1 MIMVVGVDSPYKNA
15 ADFIAAAKAN
25 PGKMTVG
32 TAGHGS
38 PQHLAVAAFAAA
50 AGIQLSYV
58 PFKGAAPALVATV
71 GRLLVGNDQRR
82 LIPVATALGACLLAA
97 ADAASRY
104 MGQVPVGVLT
114 GFLGGPFF
122 LFLLWKSRKTGGI
135 A

>member
-1 MIMVVGVDSPYKNA
+1 VARAKLQHTGITTGAGRKTGSDIVKQLLDNI
-15 ADFIAAAKAN
+15 IAAAKAN
-25 PGKMTVG
+25 PGKLTVG

-71 GRLLVGNDQRR
+71 GRHVDVVAPGVSEAITLNER
-82 LIPVATALGACLLAA
+82 LSIA
-97 ADAASRY
+97 
-104 MGQVPVGVLT
+104 LT
-114 GFLGGPFF
+114 GANPHKARAANFAERGDTFVQE
-122 LFLLWKSRKTGGI
+122 R